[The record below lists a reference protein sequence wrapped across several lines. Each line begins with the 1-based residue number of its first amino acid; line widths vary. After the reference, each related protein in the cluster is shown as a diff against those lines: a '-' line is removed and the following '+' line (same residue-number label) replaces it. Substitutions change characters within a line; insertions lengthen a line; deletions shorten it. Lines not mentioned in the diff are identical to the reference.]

1 MNSGLAPN
9 RLVATTEHPEQS
21 AASAPSHSRLD
32 WRASVAVLVGLWAVI
47 YMVGISWPAL
57 LDDVDTVHA
66 EAAREML
73 ERHDWVTLYTNGFRY
88 LEKAPLMYWSLAIS
102 YKIFGVSNWSTRLP
116 LMLGVLAVTL
126 TTYRLGRYVY
136 GELGGLYSGMA
147 LVTSLGLFV
156 YTRFLIPEVFV
167 TLWLILGYHLFLQAF
182 AMPQPSRTVC
192 WGFAALS
199 ALNVLTKG
207 LIGLI
212 FPVGA
217 ILLFLLLTGS
227 LRKLTQFHLISS
239 SLVFLAIAAPWHILA
254 ALRNPAQ
261 GQARGFLWFYFVN
274 EHLMR
279 FLGKRV
285 PPGYDTVPLAI
296 FWALLLVWLL
306 PWSAFLPKALGEIGL
321 ALRQV
326 RDKSASRLNRTQS
339 ANLLFLLWALV
350 IVGFFSFSTRQEY
363 YTIPAVPAT
372 ALLVGG
378 WLARESDSAAGESER
393 RAGRIASL
401 VLFGLGVVALL
412 SGIYLLSVSHRPT
425 PGADLADLLKKN
437 PDDYNFSLG
446 HVLDLTPQALGA
458 FRGPLLGVSLGLFLG
473 TGLNWVFRRRRL
485 FWAGNLSLAAMMLV
499 LLACIHV
506 SFATFSP
513 ILSSYDLAE
522 AIQKQFRPGDVI
534 VIDGEYH
541 EASTL
546 NFYTGVQVHVLHEPS
561 GNLWYG
567 AKFPD
572 APQIFETRQSLRS
585 MWNGPQRVF
594 LWSDQEQ
601 PEALSGLKSFTLRRS
616 GGKSIF
622 TNYLPGS
629 AARVMESASPAL
641 LVDLRNQ
648 WAGFARSAVRR

>member
-9 RLVATTEHPEQS
+9 LLESNTES
-21 AASAPSHSRLD
+21 AIQPTANGPSRSWLN
-32 WRASVAVLVGLWAVI
+32 WRVSVAFLIGLWAII
-47 YMVGISWPAL
+47 YMVGLSWPAL

-73 ERHDWVTLYTNGFRY
+73 QRHDWVTLYTDGLRY

-102 YKIFGVSNWSTRLP
+102 YKIFGISNGSTRLP
-116 LMLGVLAVTL
+116 LMLGVLAL
-126 TTYRLGRYVY
+126 ALATYRLGRYVY
-136 GELGGLYSGMA
+136 GELGGLYAGLA

-156 YTRFLIPEVFV
+156 YTRFLIPEVLV
-167 TLWLILGYHLFLQAF
+167 TLWLTLGYELFLRALEEE
-182 AMPQPSRTVC
+182 QPSRFVC

-217 ILLFLLLTGS
+217 ILIFLLLTGNLQKLLK
-227 LRKLTQFHLISS
+227 LRLVS
-239 SLVFLAIAAPWHILA
+239 SLLVFVVIAAPWHILA
-254 ALRNPAQ
+254 ALRNPPQ
-261 GQARGFLWFYFVN
+261 GEARGFLWFYFVN

-306 PWSAFLPKALGEIGL
+306 PWSAFLPQ
-321 ALRQV
+321 ALRDVPV
-326 RDKSASRLNRTQS
+326 RWCQLRSEAGSKLSRIQS

-350 IVGFFSFSTRQEY
+350 ILVFFSFSTREEY
-363 YTIPAVPAT
+363 YTIPALPAV

-378 WLARESDSAAGESER
+378 WLARESSSDARESDR
-393 RAGRIASL
+393 RAGRISSSI
-401 VLFGLGVVALL
+401 LFGVGIVAFIC
-412 SGIYLLSVSHRPT
+412 GMYLLSVSHRPA

-437 PDDYNFSLG
+437 PEDYNFSLG

-458 FRGPLLGVSLGLFLG
+458 FRGPLLGVSLGFLFG
-473 TGLNWVFRRRRL
+473 TGLNWFLRRKGRP
-485 FWAGNLSLAAMMLV
+485 FWGNLTLVGMMIV

-572 APQIFETRQSLRS
+572 APQIFETQQSLAA
-585 MWNGPQRVF
+585 MWNGPGRVF
-594 LWSDQEQ
+594 LWTDQEQ
-601 PEALSGLKSFTLRRS
+601 PKELSGLNSFVLARS
-616 GGKSIF
+616 GGKSVF
-622 TNYLPGS
+622 TN
-629 AARVMESASPAL
+629 RESEGTPRPPS
-641 LVDLRNQ
+641 
-648 WAGFARSAVRR
+648 